1 MSATKILVTLHPSPL
16 IGAVMLL
23 THLSALAILFW
34 IDIVIW
40 AKLVLAIL
48 VVVSMADVFRRVVL
62 RRAGHAVTAIE
73 LDSDNN
79 MKLIYRSGRQARV
92 SRLHSKFISP
102 VVSLFTVE
110 VEHKIIPQSLVI
122 AFDAVD
128 KEQFRQLRVKLK
140 KT

>member
-1 MSATKILVTLHPSPL
+1 MSVTKILVTLHPSPL

-23 THLSALAILFW
+23 THMSAFAVLFW
-34 IDIVIW
+34 IDIAIW

-48 VVVSMADVFRRVVL
+48 VLVSLADVFKRVVL
-62 RRAGHAVTAIE
+62 RRAGHAVTTIE
-73 LDSDNN
+73 LDSENN

-92 SRLHSKFISP
+92 SRLRSTFISP
-102 VVSLFTVE
+102 VVTLFTVE
-110 VEHKIIPQSLVI
+110 VENKIIPQSLVI

-140 KT
+140 KA